1 MEKLSKLHYEIND
14 EIADA
19 MVALGADCGLIS
31 IIMSWGD
38 TLTSKEVRD
47 QLIDF
52 NDNQPQHQSDVRMTD
67 ALNG

>member
-1 MEKLSKLHYEIND
+1 MERLSKTHYEIND

-52 NDNQPQHQSDVRMTD
+52 NGNQPQHQSDSHKFDV
-67 ALNG
+67 LND

>member
-1 MEKLSKLHYEIND
+1 MESLSKVHYEIND

-47 QLIDF
+47 QLIEF
-52 NDNQPQHQSDVRMTD
+52 NGNQPQHQSDSHRID

>member
-19 MVALGADCGLIS
+19 MVVLGADCGLIS

-38 TLTSKEVRD
+38 TLTSREVRD

-52 NDNQPQHQSDVRMTD
+52 NGNQPQHQSDVRMTD